1 MKKVLFTATVDS
13 HILQFHLPFLK
24 KFKEKGYEVHV
35 ATNGNEE
42 IPYCDVKHF
51 IPFERNPL
59 KINNIKAI
67 FRLKKICDCE
77 KFDIIH
83 THTPMGSV
91 VTRLAA
97 NNSRKKYH
105 TRVIYTAHGFHFFKG
120 APIRNW
126 ILFYPIEKFLSR
138 FTDTLILINEEDFLI
153 AKRKFKKC
161 NDIKYVPGVG
171 IDEKKFDFLF
181 SSNDISDLRKTL
193 GITPKEF
200 VMIYPA
206 ELSNR
211 KRQIWLINTLH
222 EFISNH
228 KNVHLLLPGKDSLNG
243 KCQKLVKN
251 LGLETQIHFLGYRK
265 DIPNLLKSSNLA
277 LSSANQEGLPVNIM
291 EAMYVGLPIVA
302 SNCRGNR
309 DLINNNEN
317 GFLVELT
324 DSKTFVESVEKIYN
338 NSVDIKEIISNNKKI
353 IKNYLL
359 PSILKKMTDIYENK
373 SNELITIVIPVY
385 NVKKYIERCIKSVI
399 NQTYKNIEII
409 LVDDGSTDESGD
421 ICDEYAKKDNR
432 IKVIHKKNGGLS
444 DARNF
449 GIDAANGKYISF
461 VDSDD
466 FVTNNYVEVLY
477 NLIKNN
483 DSDISVC
490 IWKNIFE
497 DNKTK
502 KSYFT
507 LFHREITATNLV
519 MLQHMLYQKL
529 FDTSACAKLYD
540 ISLFDNI
547 RFPKGKLYEDLATTY
562 KLFLKSKTI
571 SYSNDEIYYYFV
583 RNNSITQ
590 SEFKEKDMDLIE
602 ISETLLKTLMEVDYK
617 MGLRNK
623 LTNAAISRYLSGNF
637 TVLKK
642 TNTEKLKK
650 YNDVCIQNIKKYGR
664 YNIHA
669 RLKNNIALL
678 LFKINPKLIK

>member
-1 MKKVLFTATVDS
+1 
-13 HILQFHLPFLK
+13 
-24 KFKEKGYEVHV
+24 
-35 ATNGNEE
+35 
-42 IPYCDVKHF
+42 
-51 IPFERNPL
+51 
-59 KINNIKAI
+59 
-67 FRLKKICDCE
+67 
-77 KFDIIH
+77 
-83 THTPMGSV
+83 MGSV

-97 NNSRKKYH
+97 KKARKKYH

-120 APIRNW
+120 APLLNW
-126 ILFYPIEKFLSR
+126 LLFYPVEKWLAKY
-138 FTDTLILINEEDFLI
+138 TDTLILINQEDYDL
-153 AKRKFKKC
+153 AKKKFSRRC
-161 NDIKYVPGVG
+161 YDIQYVPGVG
-171 IDEKKFDFLF
+171 IDEAKFNFKMTDKEKHDIRDSLGLKDEDF
-181 SSNDISDLRKTL
+181 I
-193 GITPKEF
+193 
-200 VMIYPA
+200 MIYPA
-206 ELSNR
+206 ELSKR
-211 KRQIWLINTLH
+211 KRQMWLINSLNCLMK
-222 EFISNH
+222 ENPNI
-228 KNVHLLLPGKDSLNG
+228 HLLLPGKDSLNG
-243 KCQKLVKN
+243 KCQQLVKQ
-251 LGLETQIHFLGYRK
+251 LELDKQVHFLGYRK
-265 DIPNLLKSSNLA
+265 DIPQLLKISNLA
-277 LSSANQEGLPVNIM
+277 LSSANQEGLPVNVM
-291 EAMYVGLPIVA
+291 EALYVGLPVVA
-302 SNCRGNR
+302 SDCRGNR

-317 GFLVELT
+317 GFLVELN
-324 DSKTFVESVEKIYN
+324 DSKTFVESVEKIYS

-373 SNELITIVIPVY
+373 SNELITIVIPIY

-650 YNDVCIQNIKKYGR
+650 YNDVCIQNIKKHGR